1 MVTGSS
7 LPRRCVGKTGLEPV
21 SFFFES
27 GVGLFFFFFE
37 NLVSVAV
44 QGSRSQGLMTD
55 WGRDHRRHVTA
66 FALRLTLPPLL
77 DLYVAYLSLPGF
89 VEGKQL

>member
-1 MVTGSS
+1 
-7 LPRRCVGKTGLEPV
+7 
-21 SFFFES
+21 
-27 GVGLFFFFFE
+27 
-37 NLVSVAV
+37 
-44 QGSRSQGLMTD
+44 MTD

-89 VEGKQL
+89 VDGKQL